1 MEIDPMTQEHKRP
14 RGRQTE
20 RRLEAENKLLVA
32 AAELIGEV
40 GPTRMTFNDIGTRAG
55 YSRGLASHHFGSKN
69 ALIRRIMDKVTE
81 DFHRDLAAHD
91 PDPAD
96 VRDGIREIVLAYY
109 RGLGKS
115 DPMIRARVALWAAAA
130 VEGSEIDRSHVA
142 AAEERFKDEIRTRI
156 SKGIRSEQIPGDLD
170 TEGFTTV
177 LIAMLRGV
185 AVQLLLDNSV
195 DLDRAAAET
204 LAFVDGRLARRPQA
218 KPT

>member
-1 MEIDPMTQEHKRP
+1 MAQEHKRP

-32 AAELIGEV
+32 AAELIAEV

-69 ALIRRIMDKVTE
+69 ALIRRIMDTVTE

-91 PDPAD
+91 PDAD

-156 SKGIRSEQIPGDLD
+156 TKGIHSEQLPPDLD

-185 AVQLLLDNSV
+185 AVQLLLDNSI

-204 LAFVDGRLARRPQA
+204 LAFVDGRLSRQP
-218 KPT
+218 